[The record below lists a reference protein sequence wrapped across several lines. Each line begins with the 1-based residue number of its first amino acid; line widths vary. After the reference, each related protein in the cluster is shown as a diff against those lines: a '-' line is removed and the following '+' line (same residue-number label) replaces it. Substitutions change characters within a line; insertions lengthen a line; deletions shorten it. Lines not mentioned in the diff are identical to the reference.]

1 MDGFPF
7 PGMGRPVVAVPAPR
21 VGPGYRIW
29 YEARLADE
37 RHELRTEHI
46 PR

>member
-1 MDGFPF
+1 VVPLDG
-7 PGMGRPVVAVPAPR
+7 GGH
-21 VGPGYRIW
+21 RIW

-46 PR
+46 PA